1 LARGQRLIVC
11 SKHLTIGYN
20 KDYWLLKSL
29 AEPVPS
35 FAIISNHKEIDRWQ
49 PPPHPELST
58 EFSTKFSPVPSP
70 KPQHPF

>member
-1 LARGQRLIVC
+1 LARGQRLIDRP
-11 SKHLTIGYN
+11 KHLNARYA

-29 AEPVPS
+29 AEPVAS
-35 FAIISNHKEIDRWQ
+35 FVIISNHKEIDRWQ